1 MAVLTDG
8 TIVDSQGN
16 PTGGQVNVQT
26 GQLIASPITPNSLTS
41 SGGAMNIPNF
51 TQTDPREL
59 QAFTQNALKTTEA
72 EIARLQGT
80 KTPAETTSDSLVNEL
95 LTTFR
100 ESQGR
105 DVAQFEA
112 EKIAGIPEQNKRLQ
126 ELTGRLTQLQN
137 ESLAIPLQI
146 QEEFTGRGATAGGV
160 EPIQT
165 ARLRQ
170 NAIQSLTIGAQAQ
183 ALQGNIALAQQQVN
197 RAVDLEFRPIEDR
210 LEFLKTAYSLNK
222 DILDREDKRRSEQLQ
237 IQLDERTRILNEQ
250 KVERNGIYDVM
261 NRVASFGAPQSVVDS
276 IRSAKSIGEAITLA
290 TPYMQDPAAKVE
302 LQNAVLGTQLK
313 KIQIQREQQELN
325 LLNKYG
331 GMSPSEYATY
341 LKNEQKAIK
350 EAGDAE
356 QVARQQGIALSE
368 KVNVINAALNS
379 PGLGSTVGTTPL
391 GRPAKGLGEAII
403 GSTPLSIPQ
412 FIGGTV
418 DVTTGAR
425 QNFIASVE
433 NLVSREF
440 LDNLINVKA
449 QGATFGALTEK
460 EQLALTQAATK
471 IGTWRLEDKN
481 GKVIGYNASEK
492 DFRTEL
498 ERIRNLT
505 RKAYEVATGSA
516 WTDDE
521 QSVWDALESVNNPFN
536 PQF

>member
-1 MAVLTDG
+1 MATP
-8 TIVDSQGN
+8 VDISSFTEEQKQLFNRANTLGSGVQVINSTSLSQPEQSFQLP
-16 PTGGQVNVQT
+16 PTPQVNPQEFLAT
-26 GQLIASPITPNSLTS
+26 TQ
-41 SGGAMNIPNF
+41 GA
-51 TQTDPREL
+51 L
-59 QAFTQNALKTTEA
+59 QQTEA
-72 EIARLQGT
+72 EIARLQGQSSQVEQT
-80 KTPAETTSDSLVNEL
+80 NNQLITEFLSNLRQT
-95 LTTFR
+95 
-100 ESQGR
+100 QGR
-105 DVAQFEA
+105 DQAQLQA
-112 EKIAGIPEQNKRLQ
+112 ETQAGIPEQQKRLQ

-137 ESLAIPLQI
+137 EALAIPLQI
-146 QEEFTGRGATAGGV
+146 QEESVGLGRTTGGV

-197 RAVDLEFRPIEDR
+197 RAVDLEFKPIEDR
-210 LEFLKTAYSLNK
+210 LDFLKTAYTLNK
-222 DILDREDKRRSEQLQ
+222 DILDREDKKRSEQLQ
-237 IQLDERTRILNEQ
+237 IQLDERARILNEQ
-250 KVERNGIYDVM
+250 KIEKNGIYDVM
-261 NRVASFGAPQSVVDS
+261 TRVASFGAPQSVVDS
-276 IRSAKSIGEAITLA
+276 IRGAKTLGEAISLA
-290 TPYMQDPAAKVE
+290 SPYMQDPAAKVE

-350 EAGDAE
+350 EASDAE
-356 QVARQQGIALSE
+356 QVARQQGIALGE

-412 FIGGTV
+412 FIGGTF